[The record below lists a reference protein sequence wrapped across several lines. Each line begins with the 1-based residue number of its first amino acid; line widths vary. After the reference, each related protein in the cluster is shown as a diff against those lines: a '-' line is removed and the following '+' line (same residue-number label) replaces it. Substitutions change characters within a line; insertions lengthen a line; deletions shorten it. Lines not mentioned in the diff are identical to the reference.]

1 MIKIYEKTYEVEKIK
16 KIAYVREPKR
26 GNGYV

>member
-1 MIKIYEKTYEVEKIK
+1 MIKTYEKIYEVDRIE